1 MATFKRFEDI
11 EAWQKARELTR
22 QIYNATAQGAF
33 GRDFALRDQL
43 RRACVS
49 VMSNIAEGHGRGG
62 NKEFIQYL
70 SMAIGSAN
78 EVCAQ
83 LYVAL
88 DQEYVSESDFHVLT
102 TLAQETARLT
112 AGLARYLRESD
123 LKGSKYL
130 SNSDSSQDRT
140 SETQEPGTKN

>member
-22 QIYNATAQGAF
+22 QIYNATAHGAF

-78 EVCAQ
+78 EACAQ

-88 DQEYVSESDFHVLT
+88 DQRYVSESDFHALT

-112 AGLARYLRESD
+112 AGLAGICASQIS
-123 LKGSKYL
+123 KGASI
-130 SNSDSSQDRT
+130 SRT
-140 SETQEPGTKN
+140 RIPVRIGLPKPKNHEP

>member
-1 MATFKRFEDI
+1 MASFKRFQDI
-11 EAWQKARELTR
+11 KAWQKARELTR
-22 QIYNATAQGAF
+22 QIYNATAKGAF

-70 SMAIGSAN
+70 SMAVGSAN
-78 EVCAQ
+78 EACAQ

-88 DQEYVSESDFHVLT
+88 DQKYIGESEFHALT
-102 TLAQETARLT
+102 ALAQETARLT

-123 LKGSKYL
+123 LKGSKY
-130 SNSDSSQDRT
+130 STDSDSSQERT
-140 SETQEPGTKN
+140 SKAQEPRTRN

>member
-1 MATFKRFEDI
+1 MAAFKRFEDI

-22 QIYNATAQGAF
+22 QIYDATARGTF

-49 VMSNIAEGHGRGG
+49 VTSNIAEGHGRGG

-70 SMAIGSAN
+70 SMAVGSVN
-78 EVCAQ
+78 EACAQ

-88 DQEYVSESDFHVLT
+88 AQKYIGESESHALT
-102 TLAQETARLT
+102 ALAHETARLT

-123 LKGSKYL
+123 LKGSKYSTNL
-130 SNSDSSQDRT
+130 EASQERT
-140 SETQEPGTKN
+140 TETKN